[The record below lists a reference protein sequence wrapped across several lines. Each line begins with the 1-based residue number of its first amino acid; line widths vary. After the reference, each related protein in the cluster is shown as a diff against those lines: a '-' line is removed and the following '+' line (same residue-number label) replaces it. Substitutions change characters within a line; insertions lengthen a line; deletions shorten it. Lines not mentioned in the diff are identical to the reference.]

1 MKKLEKEYEV
11 HRFDIKT
18 SEKKIF
24 KKYTDTIKS
33 HQNFDIRLQEN
44 KWNELIKI
52 QEYSIQKIFYMIK
65 EYPEEYILFL
75 FLSEYKM
82 PLINKNSKKHI
93 SLPTLDTSELSNNQL
108 NSSDIRLEISDLESP
123 TSNPEII
130 KENNN
135 PQYICIFSILYYIIA
150 GLLLIHLLKFIFS
163 KEVSMNKF
171 IIILI
176 IIILVYILLLHIC
189 LFILNWKF
197 WIYRIFI

>member
-1 MKKLEKEYEV
+1 MKNLEKEYEV

-33 HQNFDIRLQEN
+33 HSYFDIRLEEN

-52 QEYSIQKIFYMIK
+52 QEYSIQKIFYMIN
-65 EYPEEYILFL
+65 EYPEEHILFL

-82 PLINKNSKKHI
+82 PQINKNKKKEI
-93 SLPTLDTSELSNNQL
+93 SLPTLDTSELNNQL

-123 TSNPEII
+123 PSNPEIL

-135 PQYICIFSILYYIIA
+135 PQYICIFSILYFIIA
-150 GLLLIHLLKFIFS
+150 GLLLIHLLQFIFS
-163 KEVSMNKF
+163 KEVSNNKF
-171 IIILI
+171 ISILI
-176 IIILVYILLLHIC
+176 IIFLVYFLLLYID
-189 LFILNWKF
+189 LFEFNRYF
-197 WIYRIFI
+197 WVYWIFI